1 MEATVPEVSALVVT
15 HNAGA
20 FLRPA
25 LASLLDQAGVSLEV
39 VLVDNASTDGSVDAV
54 VAALPDSRLR
64 VVRLSENRLHA
75 GGLIAGLPHCRGGFV
90 AMMDAD
96 DLSLP
101 GRLAAQADFLRTHP
115 EVDLV
120 GCLVERMDAA
130 GRPLGT
136 MFSLTRPGD
145 IRAYIPYDV
154 PFALNATMARA
165 DFWRRVGW
173 RREFCWAHDY
183 DFFTRAAEVGTL
195 ACLPQVLY
203 HYRVHAAAVSQH
215 RAGQL
220 LVSAG
225 FARLAA
231 ARRRR
236 GQTEDA
242 AALQAEHDRR
252 QEMPLSEPET
262 YRWFARRFLW
272 EGHGLL
278 AIMHAR
284 RAGLG
289 AGACWLLLRA
299 CFCAMLRDGPVPAL
313 RMALLGPAH
322 ALRVQS
328 IPALRPRGWN
338 LFRSQRAAE
347 NRAD

>member
-1 MEATVPEVSALVVT
+1 MDATIPEVSVLVAT
-15 HNAGA
+15 HNAGVY
-20 FLRPA
+20 LRPA
-25 LASLLDQAGVSLEV
+25 LASLLDQTGVNLEV
-39 VLVDNASTDGSVDAV
+39 VLVDNASTDGSVDEAI
-54 VAALPDSRLR
+54 AARPDPRLR
-64 VVRLSENRLHA
+64 IVRLAENRLHA

-101 GRLAAQADFLRTHP
+101 GRLAAQINYLRAHP

-130 GRPLGT
+130 GRPLGAF
-136 MFSLTRPGD
+136 FSLTRFED

-165 DFWRRVGW
+165 EFWQRVGW
-173 RREFCWAHDY
+173 RRDFCWAHDY
-183 DFFTRAAEVGTL
+183 DFFTRAAEMGAL
-195 ACLPQVLY
+195 ACLPEVFY
-203 HYRVHAAAVSQH
+203 RYRVHAAAISQY

-236 GQTEDA
+236 GQAEDV
-242 AALQAEHDRR
+242 AALREEHDQR
-252 QEMPLSEPET
+252 QESPLPESAA
-262 YRWFARRFLW
+262 YRWFARRFLR

-278 AIMHAR
+278 AVMHVR
-284 RAGLG
+284 RAGLSA
-289 AGACWLLLRA
+289 AGCWLLVRA
-299 CFCAMLRDGPVPAL
+299 CFCAIFQAGPVLAL
-313 RMALLGPAH
+313 RMTLLGPAH

-338 LFRSQRAAE
+338 LFRSQRGPE
-347 NRAD
+347 SRPI

>member
-1 MEATVPEVSALVVT
+1 MDAAVPEVSVLVAT

-25 LASLLDQAGVSLEV
+25 LASLLDQAGVDLEV
-39 VLVDNASTDGSVDAV
+39 VLVDNASTDGSVDAA
-54 VAALPDSRLR
+54 VAALPDPRLR
-64 VVRLSENRLHA
+64 LVRLSENQLHA
-75 GGLIAGLPHCRGGFV
+75 GGLIAGLPHCRGGYV

-115 EVDLV
+115 EVDLL

-130 GRPLGT
+130 GRPLGA

-145 IRAYIPYDV
+145 IRAYMPYDV

-173 RREFCWAHDY
+173 RLHFCWAHDY
-183 DFFTRAAEVGTL
+183 DFFTRVAEAGTL
-195 ACLPQVLY
+195 VCLPQVLY
-203 HYRVHAAAVSQH
+203 RYRVHAAAVSQH

-220 LVSAG
+220 LISAG

-236 GQTEDA
+236 GQAEDV
-242 AALQAEHDRR
+242 AALREEHDQR
-252 QEMPLSEPET
+252 QENPLPEPAA
-262 YRWFARRFLW
+262 YRWFARRFLR
-272 EGHGLL
+272 EDHGLL
-278 AIMHAR
+278 AVMHAR
-284 RAGLG
+284 RAGLSA
-289 AGACWLLLRA
+289 AGCWLLVRA
-299 CFCAMLRDGPVPAL
+299 CFCAMFEAGPVPAL
-313 RMALLGPAH
+313 RMTLLGPAH

-328 IPALRPRGWN
+328 TPALRPRGWN
-338 LFRSQRAAE
+338 LFRSQRGPE
-347 NRAD
+347 SRPT